1 MLSRLSDPII
11 TRQTGRVCVQASFIL
26 PCVRVTAA
34 AAAEWRALWLAMV
47 CCAVLE
53 VTVAALALR
62 HPRRALALAYLQ
74 LALTMV
80 RHYMYLPAALILLA
94 AADAGDHLTGFCIG
108 SISWFIGRDF
118 ASIIVLLLF
127 GDEE

>member
-1 MLSRLSDPII
+1 M
-11 TRQTGRVCVQASFIL
+11 QASFIL

-74 LALTMV
+74 LALTIV
-80 RHYMYLPAALILLA
+80 RHYMYVRAIHILLA
-94 AADAGDHLTGFCIG
+94 ADPGYHLTLICIA
-108 SISWFIGRDF
+108 SISCFIARDATSF
-118 ASIIVLLLF
+118 MFMDLLLE
-127 GDEE
+127 GEE